1 MEVKELKKIIVDWAI
16 DCDISPNDFEWE
28 DQWEGLVDPSLFITF
43 SIKNNCMLVEEFQ
56 TLEKKTQAR
65 FLSISAEKDM
75 LNILIKINYEAD

>member
-16 DCDISPNDFEWE
+16 DCDISPDDFEWG
-28 DQWEGLVDPSLFITF
+28 DQWEGLMETSFFLTF

-65 FLSISAEKDM
+65 FLSISANGDSLTIM
-75 LNILIKINYEAD
+75 IKINYETD

>member
-16 DCDISPNDFEWE
+16 DCDISPNDFEWG
-28 DQWEGLVDPSLFITF
+28 DQWEGLMKTSFFLTF

-56 TLEKKTQAR
+56 ALEKKTQAR